1 MKSKLISQRTFD
13 NLTKAERGGLSP
25 EAKAG
30 FIQRQLVETR
40 QITKHVARLLD
51 ERFNNKKDEDNKTL
65 RTVKIITLKSSLVSQ
80 FRKDFEFIKS
90 VKSTIFIMLMMPI

>member
-1 MKSKLISQRTFD
+1 M
-13 NLTKAERGGLSP
+13 SP

-51 ERFNNKKDEDNKTL
+51 ERFNNKKDEDNKTI

-80 FRKDFEFIKS
+80 FRKDF
-90 VKSTIFIMLMMPI
+90 